1 MGVNL
6 YGPQDF
12 KVVSMVTEQKVNA
25 TVKVDGQ
32 KYKIWMNERDKT
44 GRSWGM
50 RRPKRPVYYRPGPS
64 TVAQRTVQSGPRPF
78 TFQRDLSRDRPLH
91 ATVPFHPFE
100 PFTMDQTPAKPC
112 FNSKKLHF
120 PFLMEAHFLSV
131 ALFITCQDAV
141 RSTVEC
147 PTRWSTKQCLG
158 ESFTLLISYGS
169 YDRSHAIFHACF
181 FQQLVFL
188 SRSLH

>member
-1 MGVNL
+1 MTLKNIQTDSVKGWDQTRTDLDSLIPQSGQVWSGGSMGVNL

-12 KVVSMVTEQKVNA
+12 KVVSMVTEQKVDA

-78 TFQRDLSRDRPLH
+78 TFQRDLLRDRPLQGPS
-91 ATVPFHPFE
+91 T
-100 PFTMDQTPAKPC
+100 FTPLNHSLWTR
-112 FNSKKLHF
+112 L
-120 PFLMEAHFLSV
+120 L
-131 ALFITCQDAV
+131 
-141 RSTVEC
+141 RSPV
-147 PTRWSTKQCLG
+147 
-158 ESFTLLISYGS
+158 LILKSC
-169 YDRSHAIFHACF
+169 IFHFWWKPISWAWRC
-181 FQQLVFL
+181 L
-188 SRSLH
+188 